1 MFPKRNNQPDILLV
15 SSTAAVK
22 YGVTMSLLQRLSDM
36 AIFARVVE
44 SGSFT
49 QAAIA
54 LGMSK
59 GAVSKAIAR
68 LEQHLAVR
76 LLQRTTRQLKLSS
89 EGQAFFV
96 YCQQVVRQA
105 DQAEHHLAEL
115 RDEPI
120 GSIRISVAVTYG
132 SKVIAPLIP
141 ELLQRY
147 PKLQLELDLN
157 DKMVDLVAD
166 EVDLAIRFGKLPSSS
181 LIARPLTHLP
191 IVLVASPAYLA
202 THGVPQHP
210 SDLVHHACISTGSG
224 GPETSWEF
232 LDKGQVLKVPANG
245 PFYTNSNRAAK
256 PTVLSG
262 LGLMFVTRYQ
272 VEEELQS
279 GMLVSVLPDYMPK
292 PLPVHLVYP
301 HRTHMKA
308 GLKLVLQYLQTKL
321 GDN

>member
-1 MFPKRNNQPDILLV
+1 
-15 SSTAAVK
+15 
-22 YGVTMSLLQRLSDM
+22 MSLLQRLGDM
-36 AIFARVVE
+36 AIFAKVVE

-89 EGQAFFV
+89 EGQAFFA

-105 DQAEHHLAEL
+105 DQAEHHLSEL
-115 RDEPI
+115 RDEPV
-120 GSIRISVAVTYG
+120 GTIRISVAVTYG
-132 SKVIAPLIP
+132 STVIAPLIP

-157 DKMVDLVAD
+157 DKIIDLVAD
-166 EVDLAIRFGKLPSSS
+166 EVDLGIRFGKLPSSS
-181 LIARPLTHLP
+181 LIARKLTHLP

-202 THGVPQHP
+202 AHGVPQHP
-210 SDLVHHACISTGSG
+210 HDLVHHYCISTNSG
-224 GPETSWEF
+224 GPDSCWEF
-232 LDKGQVLKVPANG
+232 QEHGKPLQVRTSG
-245 PFYTNSNRAAK
+245 PFHTNSNRAAK

-262 LGLMFVTRYQ
+262 MGLMFVTRYQ
-272 VEEELQS
+272 VEEELQA
-279 GMLVSVLPDYMPK
+279 GLLVQVLSDYMPK

-308 GLKLVLQYLQTKL
+308 GLKLVLQYLQSKL
-321 GDN
+321 ADN